1 VTASCPGWGSQ
12 GGAETFSLANA
23 PLIDAQAGIPFARAL
38 GGGLVA
44 AIDGMRF
51 VVPVP
56 SVYARPNRKYFGPKR
71 GVTWLNMINDQAA
84 GFGGKVVAGTVRDS
98 LRMID
103 VLFNQDGGQR
113 PDIVVSDTG
122 SYSDLVFG
130 LVSLLGAQYRPALA
144 DLPDHKG
151 WRISPSADC
160 GPAERLRPRQDR
172 PGRIRAHWHDILR
185 VVVSIYTGQA
195 RAYDV
200 VRMLQRDGHPTAL
213 GEAIASYGRIPKT
226 LHICTLATEEPYRR
240 DIKAMRNLQEGRH
253 ALAAKIFHGK
263 KGELYQRYHEGM
275 EDQLG
280 ALGLIL
286 NCVVL
291 WNTRYISAA
300 LDTLRARGYP
310 VLDEDVARL
319 SPFVREHVNVV
330 GK

>member
-98 LRMID
+98 LHMID

-130 LVSLLGAQYRPALA
+130 LVNLLGAQYRPALA

-151 WRISPSADC
+151 WRISPSADY
-160 GPAERLRPRQDR
+160 GPLLHQPRD
-172 PGRIRAHWHDILR
+172 GEIGDLDAA
-185 VVVSIYTGQA
+185 VV
-195 RAYDV
+195 RAYLAEV
-200 VRMLQRDGHPTAL
+200 TGLAPSTRRRKRAAVASFCRWAVRHDL
-213 GEAIASYGRIPKT
+213 
-226 LHICTLATEEPYRR
+226 
-240 DIKAMRNLQEGRH
+240 
-253 ALAAKIFHGK
+253 
-263 KGELYQRYHEGM
+263 
-275 EDQLG
+275 
-280 ALGLIL
+280 
-286 NCVVL
+286 
-291 WNTRYISAA
+291 
-300 LDTLRARGYP
+300 LRANPMDKIDTIKVPRRLP
-310 VLDEDVARL
+310 RPAAAADVATVLAVICSRR
-319 SPFVREHVNVV
+319 REDLPPRPATVTSDT
-330 GK
+330 G